1 MFTNRCVNL
10 FLLALALWAPQISA
24 RQSVSPAILSNSK
37 IHLDVVVT
45 PKSGPPV
52 SGLVLQDFTVLDNGM
67 PQFIDLKAVDGRQ
80 APIEVILLID
90 AVNMGSRE
98 VAVTREEIDKF
109 LTANGGRLAHPTEV
123 VVLTEKGLQIQE
135 GFTQDGSAISAALS
149 HYTVPMHNIGSG
161 APDRFQISFQ
171 GFAALV
177 TQQRERPGR
186 KMIIWVSPGWP
197 PLRDQVRDSLQEHLF
212 GNVGELWRQ
221 LREGRITV
229 YSIDPSAIVDL
240 QPGLTTGLT
249 SPVRPS
255 EENSYADNAG
265 RPVAMHSIDL
275 TLPVIAVQ
283 TGGLALYPGNDIA
296 SDLQRCMADADAY
309 YEISFEP
316 AIADP
321 PNAFHRL
328 EIRIAKPGLIG
339 RTRQGYYWQ
348 PSHAERLAAGS
359 LRLRGADDPDPMDT
373 GDPSFYANAHP
384 YLDLPYNQLLDR
396 IPELKT
402 LQPAQDQQRLPAI
415 LQKMG
420 RGVDDF
426 TRNIGDLIAHEDVL
440 QEKLDA
446 RGKLKGKERFQD
458 EYLILH
464 HGYEWGAR
472 AEYRMDA
479 KGNRLGPIGLEKGYV
494 VTSGFAL
501 TCVSFS
507 TVAQAQSRFRYLG
520 DQTIGSRGTYV
531 LGFVQKPG
539 EVSFGTTM
547 KGVGGKQIDMLTQ
560 GILWIDQN
568 NFQIIRMRTDLL
580 MPRQEIRLE
589 QATTEVTLAEVRLPD
604 LPDPLWLPDDVEVY
618 LDIQNHQYRNVHHYT
633 NYRRYRVSVKI
644 GAPQ

>member
-1 MFTNRCVNL
+1 MLTNRCVSL

-24 RQSVSPAILSNSK
+24 RQSVSPAILSDSK
-37 IHLDVVVT
+37 IRLDVVVT

-52 SGLVLQDFTVLDNGM
+52 SGLELQDFTVLDNGI

-80 APIEVILLID
+80 APIEVILVID
-90 AVNMGSRE
+90 AVNMGFRE
-98 VAVTREEIDKF
+98 VAVTREEVDKF
-109 LTANGGRLAHPTEV
+109 LKTDGGRLAHPTEV
-123 VVLTEKGLQIQE
+123 VILTDKGLQVQ
-135 GFTQDGSAISAALS
+135 GDFSQDGNAISTALG
-149 HYTVPMHNIGSG
+149 HYTVPNIGSG

-171 GFAALV
+171 GFAELV
-177 TQQRERPGR
+177 AQERERPGR

-197 PLRDQVRDSLQEHLF
+197 PLRDKVADSMQEHLF
-212 GNVGELWRQ
+212 GNGVELWKQ

-229 YSIDPSAIVDL
+229 YSVDPSAIVDL
-240 QPGLTTGLT
+240 EPGLTAVGT
-249 SPVRPS
+249 SRLRPS
-255 EENSYADNAG
+255 DENSYADNAS
-265 RPVAMHSIDL
+265 RPGEIHSIGL
-275 TLPVIAVQ
+275 TLPVIAIQ

-296 SDLQRCMADADAY
+296 SELQRCMADADAY

-316 AIADP
+316 AIADQ
-321 PNAFHRL
+321 PNEFHRL

-348 PSHAERLAAGS
+348 ASGAERLAAGS
-359 LRLRGADDPDPMDT
+359 LRLRGGDDPDPIDT
-373 GDPSFYANAHP
+373 GDPSIYANVHP
-384 YLDLPYNQLLDR
+384 YLDLPYSQLLDR

-402 LQPAQDQQRLPAI
+402 LQPAPDQQRLPAI

-426 TRNIGDLIAHEDVL
+426 ARNIGDLIAHESVL

-446 RGKLKGKERFQD
+446 RGKLKAKERFQD

-464 HGYEWGAR
+464 HGHEWGAR

-479 KGNRLGPIGLEKGYV
+479 KGNRLGPIGLEKGYA

-539 EVSFGTTM
+539 EVTFGTTM
-547 KGVGGKQIDMLTQ
+547 KGTGGKNIDMLTQ

-589 QATTEVTLAEVRLPD
+589 RATTEVTLAEVRLPD

-618 LDIQNHQYRNVHHYT
+618 LDIQAHQYRNVHHYT